1 MSDSTAPP
9 TFSQFMSKEAGIVIG
24 VAAIFTLVISVIVS
38 YCSIRIGANAE
49 RLRYAEEMRL
59 RQQQKQHEQQ
69 EHVHECKLLDVEQRA
84 LKEFRLRL
92 MQKPGEMV
100 PIFNPR
106 FNARMIVI
114 ELILLQHHLEYPGM
128 LCKECIA
135 RKHMLAIEGYALEAI
150 GLVKVEATQDPDM
163 VQLVQDMNEVARMM
177 RDLQK
182 LFIENPQK
190 NALEIARVVRALR
203 KELSVKYGILPV

>member
-1 MSDSTAPP
+1 MSDNG
-9 TFSQFMSKEAGIVIG
+9 SKVMKSAIIGLSILSAGLMIAIVC
-24 VAAIFTLVISVIVS
+24 TLIHSK
-38 YCSIRIGANAE
+38 RKHN
-49 RLRYAEEMRL
+49 EMREL
-59 RQQQKQHEQQ
+59 FIRQSQQQQHQKKQQV
-69 EHVHECKLLDVEQRA
+69 VHECRLLDVEDQA
-84 LKEFRLRL
+84 LKRFRMQL
-92 MQKPGEMV
+92 MQKPNEMV

-114 ELILLQHHLEYPGM
+114 ELILLQQHLEYPGM

-150 GLVKVEATQDPDM
+150 GLVKIETSNDPNIA
-163 VQLVQDMNEVARMM
+163 QLVQDMNEVARMM